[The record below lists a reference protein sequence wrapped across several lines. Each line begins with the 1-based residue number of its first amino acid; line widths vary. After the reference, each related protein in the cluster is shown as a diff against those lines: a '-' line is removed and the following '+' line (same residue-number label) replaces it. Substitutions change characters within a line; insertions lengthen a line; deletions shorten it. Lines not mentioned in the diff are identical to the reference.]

1 MMMSNTNIVLMR
13 GGRRTARAVPAAP
26 PHTPRARR
34 RVAERHY
41 TTRMGLMAGLLSR
54 AACAGAVVAL
64 VAASGCAVRGPKFA
78 SRFVTPGEPSVTYD
92 DPAAPK
98 PAPAPPLSDYVRKI
112 RALQSVAKPKSSFLP
127 TIESTDPGLSQ
138 ALLLLAMRPSAEAHR
153 QVAVA
158 YRRAGVLDYAFRHF
172 QRAAASS
179 TCDAPSFDG
188 MARLWRDWGMTDLA
202 LSDAYHALRCSP
214 NSAEVHNTLGTI
226 FESLGR
232 QAAAKSAYEKAVAL
246 NPRAAFA
253 LQQSVL
259 HRAHQGQP
267 RGGEPVL
274 PGRAQPR
281 RQFRGRAQQPGADRG
296 EGRGS
301 RRCGAALARWNAV
314 RVIALQRRRP
324 APQRGPL
331 PEAAVVFD
339 QACGA
344 ANLR

>member
-1 MMMSNTNIVLMR
+1 
-13 GGRRTARAVPAAP
+13 
-26 PHTPRARR
+26 
-34 RVAERHY
+34 
-41 TTRMGLMAGLLSR
+41 MAGLLSR

-138 ALLLLAMRPSAEAHR
+138 ALLFLAMRPGAEAHR

-172 QRAAASS
+172 QRAAALS

-214 NSAEVHNTLGTI
+214 SSAEVHNTLGTI

-232 QAAAKSAYEKAVAL
+232 QAAAKNAYEKAVAL

-253 LQQSVL
+253 YNNLCYIELTRGNHAAASRFCQAALSLDASSVAARNNMALIEAKAGDLVGAEHRLRAGKLSASSLYNVGVL
-259 HRAHQGQP
+259 H
-267 RGGEPVL
+267 L
-274 PGRAQPR
+274 S
-281 RQFRGRAQQPGADRG
+281 
-296 EGRGS
+296 EGRY
-301 RRCGAALARWNAV
+301 R
-314 RVIALQRRRP
+314 
-324 APQRGPL
+324 
-331 PEAAVVFD
+331 EAAVVFD
-339 QACGA
+339 QAVDSQPSMTIARQRSVQARKA
-344 ANLR
+344 ANAAEQAR